1 MRLFLDTAN
10 LTHIRHGVEL
20 GVVSGVTT
28 NPSLVSKEGKVDYKA
43 LVKEIC
49 SVVPGPVSTEVL
61 SQEAAGMVAEA
72 HEIVTWAENVAVKI
86 PATLEGLKATAS
98 LARENIKVNMTL
110 CFSLN
115 QAILAADAGA
125 AFVSPFVGRL
135 DDIGEDGMNL
145 VVDIVKHLSYYRLP
159 TQVIAAS
166 IRHTA
171 HCLAAAKAG
180 AHIATVPYGVLLQM
194 VEHPLTTIGV
204 RRFADDWNKVM
215 GNTGILSQ
223 Q

>member
-10 LTHIRHGVEL
+10 LAHIRHGVEL

-28 NPSLVSKEGKVDYKA
+28 NPSLVSKEGKVDYKS

-61 SQEAAGMVAEA
+61 SQESAGMLAEA
-72 HEIVTWAENVAVKI
+72 HEIVTWAENIAVKI
-86 PATLEGLKATAS
+86 PLTLEGLKATAV
-98 LARENIKVNMTL
+98 LARENVKVNMTL

-115 QAILAADAGA
+115 QAILAAEAGA

-135 DDIGEDGMNL
+135 DDIGEDGMGL
-145 VVDIVKHLSYYRLP
+145 VVDIVNYLRYHNLP

-171 HCLAAAKAG
+171 HCLSAAKAG

-204 RRFADDWNKVM
+204 RRFADDWNRVM
-215 GNTGILSQ
+215 GDTGVLPR
-223 Q
+223 

>member
-10 LTHIRHGVEL
+10 LAHIRHGVEL
-20 GVVSGVTT
+20 GVITGVTT
-28 NPSLVSKEGKVDYKA
+28 NPSLVSKEGKVDYKS

-61 SQEAAGMVAEA
+61 SQESAGMVAEA
-72 HEIVTWAENVAVKI
+72 HEIVTWAENIAVKI
-86 PATLEGLKATAS
+86 PLTLEGLKATAI
-98 LARENIKVNMTL
+98 LAKENVKVNMTL

-115 QAILAADAGA
+115 QAILAAEAGA
-125 AFVSPFVGRL
+125 TYVSPFVGRL
-135 DDIGEDGMNL
+135 DDIGEDGMAL
-145 VVDIVKHLSYYRLP
+145 VVDIVDYLLYHSYS

-171 HCLAAAKAG
+171 HCFAAAKAG
-180 AHIATVPYGVLLQM
+180 AHIATVPYSVLLQM

-204 RRFADDWNKVM
+204 RRFADDWNRVM
-215 GNTGILSQ
+215 GSTGVLPQ
-223 Q
+223 E

>member
-20 GVVSGVTT
+20 GIISGVTT
-28 NPSLVSKEGKVDYKA
+28 NPSLVSKEGKVDYKT

-72 HEIVTWAENVAVKI
+72 HEIVTWAENIAVKI
-86 PATLEGLKATAS
+86 PATLDGFKATAI
-98 LARENIKVNMTL
+98 LARENIKVNVTL

-115 QAILAADAGA
+115 QAMLAANAGA
-125 AFVSPFVGRL
+125 AFISPFVGRL
-135 DDIGEDGMNL
+135 DDIGEDGMQL
-145 VVDIVKHLSYYRLP
+145 VVDIVQYLSYYKLP

-194 VEHPLTTIGV
+194 VEHPLTAIGV
-204 RRFADDWNKVM
+204 RRFADDWNKAM
-215 GNTGILSQ
+215 GDTGVLRQ

>member
-10 LTHIRHGVEL
+10 LAHIRHGVEL
-20 GVVSGVTT
+20 GLVTGVTT
-28 NPSLVSKEGKVDYKA
+28 NPSLVSKEGKVNYKS

-61 SQEAAGMVAEA
+61 SQEAPGMVAEA
-72 HEIVTWAENVAVKI
+72 HEIVTWAENIAVKI
-86 PATLEGLKATAS
+86 PLTLEGLKATAT

-115 QAILAADAGA
+115 QAILAAEAGA
-125 AFVSPFVGRL
+125 TYISPFVGRL
-135 DDIGEDGMNL
+135 DDVGEDGMSL
-145 VVDIVKHLSYYRLP
+145 VVDIVEYLRYHKLP

-171 HCLAAAKAG
+171 HCIAAAKAG

-194 VEHPLTTIGV
+194 VEHPLTAIGV
-204 RRFADDWNKVM
+204 RRFAEDWSKVM
-215 GNTGILSQ
+215 GDSGILS
-223 Q
+223 